1 MFEFI
6 LGICLGLLHSNSS
19 YDSSHLIAN
28 AIREQNRIK
37 EKELLIQQ
45 KQRERTEWLDN
56 LKQSTDEDL
65 LRLLENT
72 NEYCETKI
80 CLSSGRGCS
89 ILYELEHGKE
99 LNEKYIDI
107 KNECLIRNLIKL

>member
-1 MFEFI
+1 MFGFM
-6 LGICLGLLHSNSS
+6 LGTCLGLLHSNSS
-19 YDSSHLIAN
+19 YDSSYLIAD

-45 KQRERTEWLDN
+45 KQRERAEWLDK
-56 LKQSTDEDL
+56 LKRITDEDL

-72 NEYCETKI
+72 NEYCETKTY
-80 CLSSGRGCS
+80 LSSGIGCS